1 MTPIPTGALLQK
13 SKNGVAYVYFPSYY
27 YDKTATTH
35 NKEKQ
40 KRLYIGKVI
49 DGSFV
54 ANKKFLANPNLSRD
68 DVGKPITG
76 NVDLSKISTRSIG
89 ATALLKSLA
98 DKTHLTK
105 DLETIYGPD
114 CAMQLRSLA
123 MFMILQSESALSLY
137 PLWQRMFW
145 TPSPAQ
151 LTSQYTSK
159 MLAMLGENESQLNDF
174 FRERARHVRAKE
186 YLSYDSTKIASTS
199 NDISDV
205 RWAPSKSGNYQQEVT
220 LAILCGQKSRIPVM
234 FRLLPG
240 NVPDVKTV
248 HDLMCRWDEIGV
260 MQDATAVLDRGYNS
274 AANLIELCQNGIQF
288 VVGQPTS
295 VSLVRECIEADITKY
310 WESRSYLGEYNLF
323 GASREVA
330 LTDEDG
336 KQHSVWVHTY
346 RSEINSSLAM
356 QSLEKKLVEYEQAW
370 ERGKAPC
377 KSSLESLFVLSNDGR
392 HLVRNHD
399 AIDAKMRYMGFF
411 SFVSNKVK
419 HPKEA
424 LAIYRGRDCIEK
436 TFSCLQTGLDLHS
449 AGVHSDATMRGKL
462 LVCMVALT
470 MVAALSYEMESN
482 KFVKGV
488 EFRRLYSDYT
498 LKELLHELINIRLIS
513 SADAAPR
520 LTEATQKQLAIYDRV
535 GVPRPS
541 VSDFTV

>member
-1 MTPIPTGALLQK
+1 MTPIPDGALLQK

-27 YDKTATTH
+27 YDKNATTH

-40 KRLYIGKVI
+40 KRLYIGKVV

-54 ANKKFLANPNLSRD
+54 PNKKFQAHPNLSRA
-68 DVGKPITG
+68 DVGKPIAS
-76 NVDLSKISTRSIG
+76 NVDLSQISTRSIG

-105 DLETIYGPD
+105 DLETIYGAD
-114 CAMQLRSLA
+114 CAMQLLSLA
-123 MFMILQSESALSLY
+123 MFMVLQSESALSLY
-137 PLWQRMFW
+137 PFWHRTHW
-145 TPSPAQ
+145 TPSPAE

-159 MLAMLGENESQLNDF
+159 LLALLGENESQLNDF
-174 FRERARHVRAKE
+174 FRQRARHVRAKE

-199 NDISDV
+199 SDISDV
-205 RWAPSKSGNYQQEVT
+205 RWAPSKAGNYQQEVT
-220 LAILCGQKSRIPVM
+220 LAILCGQRSRIPVM
-234 FRLLPG
+234 FRVLPG

-260 MQDATAVLDRGYNS
+260 MEDATAVLDRGYNS
-274 AANLIELCQNGIQF
+274 VANLIDLCQNDIRF
-288 VVGQPTS
+288 LVGQPTT
-295 VSLVRECIEADITKY
+295 VSLVRECIEKDITKY
-310 WESRSYLGEYNLF
+310 WESRYYLGEYNLF
-323 GASREVA
+323 GVSREVA
-330 LTDEDG
+330 LTAEDG
-336 KQHSVWVHTY
+336 KQHQVWVHTF
-346 RSEINSSLAM
+346 RSELNTSLAM
-356 QSLEKKLVEYEQAW
+356 QSLEKKLVEYEKGW
-370 ERGKAPC
+370 ERGNAPN
-377 KSSLESLFVLSNDGR
+377 KPSLKSLFVLSNDGR
-392 HLVRNHD
+392 RLVRDHD

-419 HPKEA
+419 YPKEA

-449 AGVHSDATMRGKL
+449 AGVHSDVTMRGKL

-470 MVAALSYEMESN
+470 MVAALSSEMESD
-482 KFVKGV
+482 KFINGEEV
-488 EFRRLYSDYT
+488 RRLYSDYT
-498 LKELLHELINIRLIS
+498 LKELLNELINIRLIS
-513 SADAAPR
+513 SPEAAPR